1 MFTACQTPW
10 AFDTASDAVVF
21 AASRQQG
28 VQPAAKVILGEVL
41 QEPGAAANPHG
52 RGACPI
58 AEHPDHR
65 LTKTRPILRID
76 DEIRCRR
83 RR

>member
-1 MFTACQTPW
+1 MRLQHRLGCAC
-10 AFDTASDAVVF
+10 VRGV
-21 AASRQQG
+21 RQQG
-28 VQPAAKVILGEVL
+28 VQAVTEVILGEVL

-58 AEHPDHR
+58 AEHPHHR

-76 DEIRCRR
+76 
-83 RR
+83 